1 MESLVEELTNGNV
14 TEVKVI
20 LASVVLALAVYQL
33 LLASVAYGKVRTR
46 LLESGLASWT
56 HRASGDVAL
65 VLAVLVAIACISVY
79 GFDDDSGGHT
89 AFGIAVLVALALKV
103 LAVRIGG
110 ALSKLLPY
118 LGVGL
123 FAALGG
129 AWLTSAG
136 EFLGVV

>member
-1 MESLVEELTNGNV
+1 MERLVEELTNGNV
-14 TEVKVI
+14 TEVKVV
-20 LASVVLALAVYQL
+20 LATVVLALAVYQL
-33 LLASVAYGKVRTR
+33 LLASVAYGKLRTR

-56 HRASGDVAL
+56 HRASGDAAL
-65 VLAVLVAIACISVY
+65 VLALAVAIACISVY
-79 GFDDDSGGHT
+79 GFEDESGGHT
-89 AFGIAVLVALALKV
+89 AFGIAVLAVLALKV
-103 LAVRIGG
+103 AAVRIGG

-136 EFLGVV
+136 AFLGVV